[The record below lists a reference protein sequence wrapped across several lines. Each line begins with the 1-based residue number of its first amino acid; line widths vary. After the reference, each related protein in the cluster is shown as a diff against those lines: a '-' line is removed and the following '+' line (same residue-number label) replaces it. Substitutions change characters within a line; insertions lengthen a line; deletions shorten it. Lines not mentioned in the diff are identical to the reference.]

1 MYKVYLDQINDLLV
15 QVDIV
20 NHTRSMWT
28 NTKYGINDLEQV
40 NDMSFLEYDIPP
52 RCIVICESTNP
63 ITKNTHPELFI

>member
-1 MYKVYLDQINDLLV
+1 MYKVYLDQINGLLV

-28 NTKYGINDLEQV
+28 DTSFAEELECV
-40 NDMSFLEYDIPP
+40 NDMPLTKHDISP

-63 ITKNTHPELFI
+63 ITKNTHPELFL